1 MELSARY
8 DSESDVIIATP
19 IGEVTKGNII
29 VTIAK
34 GLELSKQYN
43 CNLLL
48 FDISKC
54 KIGQSLIEGF
64 NLMRDLNKNTGLTVS
79 HRTAILYDFNIYP
92 NERAR
97 FIENVVSN
105 RANPR
110 LRYFTEMKEA
120 IDWLKK

>member
-8 DSESDVIIATP
+8 DSKTNIIVATP
-19 IGEVTKGNII
+19 IGEVTNENII
-29 VTIAK
+29 ATIAK

-54 KIGQSLIEGF
+54 QIGQSLMDGF
-64 NLMRDLNKNTGLTVS
+64 NLMSDLNKNTGLTVS
-79 HRTAILYDFNIYP
+79 HRTAIFYDFNIYP

-110 LRYFTEMKEA
+110 LRYFTDMKEA
-120 IDWLKK
+120 IEWLQK